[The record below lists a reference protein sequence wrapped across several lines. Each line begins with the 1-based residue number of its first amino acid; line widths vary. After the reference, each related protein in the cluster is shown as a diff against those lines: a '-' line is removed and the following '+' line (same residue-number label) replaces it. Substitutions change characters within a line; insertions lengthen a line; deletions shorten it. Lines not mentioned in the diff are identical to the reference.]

1 MYKIYVVTNDKKL
14 YITIEKLTVDS
25 LLWVSICD
33 LLLSTWFLQELSI
46 EN

>member
-25 LLWVSICD
+25 LLWVSIRD
-33 LLLSTWFLQELSI
+33 LLLSTRFLQELSI